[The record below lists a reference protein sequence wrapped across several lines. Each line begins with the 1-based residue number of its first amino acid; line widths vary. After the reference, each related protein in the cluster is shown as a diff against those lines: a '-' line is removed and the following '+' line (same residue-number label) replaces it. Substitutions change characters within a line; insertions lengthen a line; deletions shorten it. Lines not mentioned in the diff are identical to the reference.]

1 MGSVSLYQA
10 ETRRLVKRRFSKLF
24 VLCGLLVLAAVAAGV
39 FLTNQKAGP
48 ETIARAT
55 AEAQRSYQQS
65 VLDNNRIIQEC
76 RAAQGT
82 AEAGNYPPNCDI
94 PAPQQSDF
102 DPQWY
107 MPATFDFRDKFP
119 EMVTT
124 FAAILALVAYVVGAS
139 FVGAEWSSGGMMNL
153 LLWRPR
159 RLQVLGTKLLAL
171 LAGATVLTA
180 VLGVV
185 WTAGFYFI
193 AKTRGS
199 TDSMTS
205 GAWQSIGLMELRAL
219 VLVLL
224 AGALGFG
231 LASLGRHT
239 AMALGVAIGVIVVLQ
254 FGLLTVLGLA
264 NVKFPELYLAPF
276 WIYAWL
282 NKAYVSEDYTSCDA
296 SPTGGCQ
303 PETITIT
310 WQLAGGAMAVLFVL
324 VVGAAMWTMRKRD
337 IT

>member
-1 MGSVSLYQA
+1 VSLYKA
-10 ETRRLVKRRFSKLF
+10 ETRRLVKRRFTKLF

-39 FLTNQKAGP
+39 FLSNQRVGP
-48 ETIARAT
+48 ETVARAK
-55 AEAQRSYQQS
+55 AEAQRNYQES
-65 VLDNNRIIQEC
+65 VQETNRIVQEC
-76 RAAQGT
+76 QAAQGT
-82 AEAGNYPPNCDI
+82 ADAGNFPPNCEI
-94 PAPQQSDF
+94 SAPQQSDF
-102 DPQWY
+102 DPEWY

-124 FAAILALVAYVVGAS
+124 FAAVLALVAYIVGAS

-159 RLQVLGTKLLAL
+159 RLQVLGTKLLVL
-171 LAGATVLTA
+171 LTSAAALTA
-180 VLGVV
+180 VLGVL
-185 WTAGFYFI
+185 WTVGFYLI
-193 AKTRGS
+193 AQARGS
-199 TDSMTS
+199 TESMTG
-205 GAWQSIGLMELRAL
+205 GAWQSIGLMEVRGL

-254 FGLLTVLGLA
+254 FGLLTVLSLA

-276 WIYAWL
+276 WIFAWL
-282 NKAYVSEDYTSCDA
+282 NKEYVAQDYTSCDV
-296 SPTGGCQ
+296 SPLGGCQ
-303 PETITIT
+303 PETLTIT
-310 WQLAGGAMAVLFVL
+310 WQLAGGAMAALFLL
-324 VVGAAMWTMRKRD
+324 VVGGAMWTMRRRD